1 MVQDD
6 TDDFVPSGNTSKRI
20 WDHVS
25 NPIVLKEFMEFCA
38 KNNKKLRPTMKL
50 FLRHLKSLSKESWD
64 TKELY
69 FEILRTALS
78 GQDFRHLI
86 TVGNQGDPFWNSV
99 ADHNGRVVLE
109 ISDRGIDDS
118 EWVWSSLSETEELL
132 EHDPSKVEELWE
144 ELERELAVLVTGY
157 IGSNLHQSI
166 AKDVMGIKKRKS
178 EIKKGKIN
186 LPIPLESPF
195 FPTYN
200 KTFTHLKKR
209 GKKIIGP
216 MEGTNQVYW
225 GIHDI
230 FRAFAGQANRKRY
243 TVKLWERS
251 PGRDLLQG
259 NWSGCCIAVGK
270 RGLYPAPELPL
281 NDVDYKKYPA
291 GILEFLIDKGI
302 QVAEISEEGWGVVG
316 QAWLFLSPNE
326 NGGADLIADSIDID
340 SERIHSRPQK
350 RAVRSCLL
358 RFLRDFAERIWAKRA
373 LIGKNGPLMEN
384 GERRGI
390 QIDVETFDLPVV
402 DLSKPISKVG
412 GYFRNRPYFLES
424 RHGTQAFQ
432 IP

>member
-1 MVQDD
+1 
-6 TDDFVPSGNTSKRI
+6 
-20 WDHVS
+20 
-25 NPIVLKEFMEFCA
+25 MEFCA

-50 FLRHLKSLSKESWD
+50 FLRHLKSLSKESWE
-64 TKELY
+64 TQELY
-69 FEILRTALS
+69 FKILRTALS
-78 GQDFRHLI
+78 GQDFRLLI
-86 TVGNQGDPFWNSV
+86 TVGNQGDSFWNLV
-99 ADHNGRVVLE
+99 ADHNERVVLE

-144 ELERELAVLVTGY
+144 ELEEELASLMHGY
-157 IGSNLHQSI
+157 IGSNLYQSI
-166 AKDVMGIKKRKS
+166 AKDVMGIKKRS
-178 EIKKGKIN
+178 AEIKKGKIN
-186 LPIPLESPF
+186 LPIPEESPF
-195 FPTYN
+195 FPTFN
-200 KTFTHLKKR
+200 KTFDHLKKR

-216 MEGTNQVYW
+216 VEGTNQIYW

-230 FRAFAGQANRKRY
+230 FRAFAGQAKRKRY
-243 TVKLWERS
+243 TVKLWDRA

-316 QAWLFLSPNE
+316 QAWLFLSLNE

-358 RFLRDFAERIWAKRA
+358 RFLKNFAERIWAKRV
-373 LIGKNGPLMEN
+373 LIGKNGPLMTD